1 MADARLKFSRGATLD
16 ELRELFVSILGG
28 LLVELIVVDRNGAIV
43 STTSKGLEV
52 PSPGGE
58 NPHSEL
64 PSGPSGSELFFTR
77 RKITTGKKDGLVLY
91 VAAETTADRI
101 AIERLSEVGAQ
112 YLARSLD
119 RQEHAETLYRV
130 IAEQK
135 AVMDHISDGLLVLD
149 SAGIVR
155 HVNAPACRMLKLDA
169 RDCIGKPL
177 TAILDFDLTIGKVF
191 RTGEGYVDRELHI
204 RSPRLDLHIMDTAVP
219 ILSETG
225 AVISV
230 VNTFQEMSRV
240 KKLSNRMAGDR
251 ARYRFS
257 DVLGHSRSIKE
268 AIADGRRSARSDANV
283 LLYGESGTGK
293 EVFAQS
299 IHNDGRRANG
309 PFVAINCAALPRDLI
324 ESELFGYVPGSF
336 TGADKVGRPGR
347 FELASGGTIFLDEI
361 SEMPL
366 DVQAKLLRV
375 LQERQITRIGGA
387 ASIAIDVRVI
397 VAANRDLKEMVSRS
411 AFREDLFYRL
421 DVIQIDMPP
430 LRDRREDIPRLVD
443 EFIRRS
449 CAALHRPTIAL
460 APAAL
465 SQLESYSWP
474 GNIRQLQNVI
484 ERLVNMVDG
493 DHVDSM
499 PPDWLSAE
507 PLRESPGP
515 SIPLTQTFNLG
526 EVEKQTILSC
536 LEETGHNIAKSA
548 EALGITRPTLYAKIR
563 KYGLQLTSRL
573 VQRA

>member
-1 MADARLKFSRGATLD
+1 MSGRRQPKYLVRYLVELD
-16 ELRELFVSILGG
+16 ELLTKVIR
-28 LLVELIVVDRNGAIV
+28 
-43 STTSKGLEV
+43 
-52 PSPGGE
+52 
-58 NPHSEL
+58 
-64 PSGPSGSELFFTR
+64 
-77 RKITTGKKDGLVLY
+77 GLVVVWWIVDGKDHV
-91 VAAETTADRI
+91 VAALPNIIDRLPD
-101 AIERLSEVGAQ
+101 AQANFEVGKISPIPPSACERISPENSPELNLCMGVLDSTPKSSVKSLCKIGAQ
-112 YLARSLD
+112 FVARALD
-119 RQEHAETLYRV
+119 RHDHTETLDRV
-130 IAEQK
+130 IAEQR

-149 SAGIVR
+149 NAGIVQ
-155 HVNAPACRMLKLDA
+155 HMNVPASRMLKLA
-169 RDCIGKPL
+169 VNDCIGKRL
-177 TAILDFDLTIGKVF
+177 TAILDFDLTIGGVF
-191 RTGEGYVDRELHI
+191 KTGEGYVDRELHI
-204 RSPRLDLHIMDTAVP
+204 RSPRLDLHIMDTAIP
-219 ILSETG
+219 ILGEAGS
-225 AVISV
+225 VISV
-230 VNTFQEMSRV
+230 VNTFREMSRV

-251 ARYRFS
+251 ARYRFA
-257 DVLGHSRSIKE
+257 DVLGHSRAIKE
-268 AIADGRRSARSDANV
+268 AIAAGRRSARSDANV

-299 IHNDGRRANG
+299 IHNDGQRASG

-336 TGADKVGRPGR
+336 SGADKVGRPGR

-430 LRDRREDIPRLVD
+430 LRNRREDIPRLVD

-460 APAAL
+460 SPTAL

-493 DHVDSM
+493 DHVESM
-499 PPDWLSAE
+499 PADWLSAE
-507 PLRESPGP
+507 PHRETPEP
-515 SIPLTQTFNLG
+515 STSLVRTFNLD
-526 EVEKQTILSC
+526 EVERQTILRC
-536 LEETGHNIAKSA
+536 LEDTGYNIAKAA
-548 EALGITRPTLYAKIR
+548 EALGITRPTLYAKMR

-573 VQRA
+573 IQRA